1 MTDTAPSP
9 LKIFYVITK
18 ANFGG
23 AQRYVYDLVREA
35 KERGHD
41 VTVIFGEDGRL
52 RELLE
57 HDGVPSIRLESL
69 ERNVSV
75 GQDLRVFIELLRL
88 FWNAKP
94 DVIHLN
100 SSKIGALGALAGRL
114 ARVKRIIFTAH
125 GWAVGEYRPDWQK
138 ALIAA
143 IHWWTVIF
151 THTTIAVSAHTKDEL
166 AHLPFMKK
174 RIVVVHNAI
183 KSYACYPKDEARTLL
198 SQTNVGAPIPHNA
211 FWIGM
216 ITELHQNKG
225 VDVAINGFAEIA
237 NKYPNAHLV
246 ILGSGEK
253 LMEMIELIEKRGLG
267 ERAHL
272 LGFIPD
278 AGVYVQAFDL
288 LLFPS
293 RKEGFPYAI
302 LEAGY
307 AGVPVIASA
316 VGGIPEAIRDM
327 ETGVLIHPKNPQEV
341 ARALTM
347 LLSDDTRRAS
357 MGVAFQTD
365 TSTRFSFAAM
375 CDETFMH
382 YRALV

>member
-1 MTDTAPSP
+1 VNEIPT
-9 LKIFYVITK
+9 LRIFYVITK

-23 AQRYVYDLVREA
+23 AQRYVYDLAREA

-41 VTVIFGEDGRL
+41 VTVVFGEDGRL
-52 RELLE
+52 RELLDKE
-57 HDGVPSIRLESL
+57 GIPSIRLKSL

-75 GQDLRVFIELLRL
+75 SGDFSTFVELFRL
-88 FWNAKP
+88 FWNTKP

-125 GWAVGEYRPDWQK
+125 GWAVGEDRPDWQK
-138 ALIAA
+138 ALIAF
-143 IHWWTVIF
+143 IHWWTVVC
-151 THTTIAVSAHTKDEL
+151 THTTIAVSSHTKDEL
-166 AHLPFMKK
+166 ASLPFMREK
-174 RIVVVHNAI
+174 IIVVHNAI
-183 KSYACYPKDEARTLL
+183 KAYACYPKDEARALL
-198 SQTNVGAPIPHNA
+198 SQTNVGAPIPKDTY
-211 FWIGM
+211 WVGM

-225 VDVAINGFAEIA
+225 VDVAISGFAEIA
-237 NKYPNAHLV
+237 NKHPDTHLV

-253 LMEMIELIEKRGLG
+253 LMELVEQIEKRGLG

-278 AGVYVQAFDL
+278 AGVYVQAFDI

-347 LLSDDTRRAS
+347 LLADEPRRKS
-357 MGVAFQTD
+357 MGVAFQAD
-365 TSTRFSFAAM
+365 TTERFSFSLM
-375 CDETFMH
+375 CDETFVH
-382 YRALV
+382 YHHSK